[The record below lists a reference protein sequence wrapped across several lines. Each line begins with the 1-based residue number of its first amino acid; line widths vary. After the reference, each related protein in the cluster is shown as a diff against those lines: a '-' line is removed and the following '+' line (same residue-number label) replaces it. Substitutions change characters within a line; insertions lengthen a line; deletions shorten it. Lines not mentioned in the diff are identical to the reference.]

1 MKTPPAEGKATNIR
15 AGRCC
20 VLLLLAMCAG
30 TLRAQESEAVWVPNL
45 VAEGKAGPGK
55 LEEARLLARA
65 NIYSAA
71 MARVGLE
78 FKPELLLAQG
88 VSMRGPG
95 ERRMAN
101 DAFVTLLRAGGR
113 GFVSALRNLRWS
125 TRRES
130 AALSDTASV
139 RLICDAKIV
148 RGKGIPD
155 PAFYVKVDLDQ
166 TGYRRGET
174 ISMRIAPSRDAYLT
188 VYHIA
193 GDSMRV
199 IYPREGM
206 AEVPVP
212 AGQDLRLPYSI
223 DVWEAEVPGGWEST
237 EDLIVVIASRDPPS
251 QRKAVESEQER
262 YPTMR
267 EAVLMELVR
276 DVSTYGLQRS
286 AVATAR
292 VSIAGK

>member
-1 MKTPPAEGKATNIR
+1 MKTAPSEGR
-15 AGRCC
+15 AMRKRVGLCR
-20 VLLLLAMCAG
+20 VALLLALCAG

-45 VAEGKAGPGK
+45 VAEGKAGPGR

-65 NIYSAA
+65 HIYSAA

-78 FKPELLLAQG
+78 FTPELLLAQG
-88 VSMRGPG
+88 ASMRGPD
-95 ERRMAN
+95 ERRKSN
-101 DAFVTLLRAGGR
+101 DAFISLLRAGAQ

-125 TRRES
+125 TQHES
-130 AALSDTASV
+130 AALGDTASV
-139 RLICDAKIV
+139 RPLCDAKIV
-148 RGKGIPD
+148 RGKGAAD

-166 TGYRRGET
+166 PGYRRGDN
-174 ISMRIAPSRDAYLT
+174 ISMRITPSLDAYLT

-206 AEVPVP
+206 AEAPVL
-212 AGQDLRLPYSI
+212 AGQDLRLPSSL
-223 DVWEAEVPGGWEST
+223 DVWEANVPGGWEST
-237 EDLIVVIASRDPPS
+237 EDLIVVIASKDPPS
-251 QRKAVESEQER
+251 QRKAVESAQER

-267 EAVLMELVR
+267 EAILMELVR
-276 DVSTYGLQRS
+276 DVSSYGLRRS

-292 VSIAGK
+292 LLIAAK